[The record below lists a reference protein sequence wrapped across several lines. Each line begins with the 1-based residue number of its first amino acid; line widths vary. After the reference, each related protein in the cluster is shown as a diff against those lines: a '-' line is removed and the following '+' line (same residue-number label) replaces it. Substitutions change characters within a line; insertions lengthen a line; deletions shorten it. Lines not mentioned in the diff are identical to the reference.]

1 MKWSIFARKSNKC
14 GDMEMLLYLFL
25 RRFVRKDYTGIK
37 NKHSKPMPHMDMETT
52 KETLKK
58 KSPEE

>member
-25 RRFVRKDYTGIK
+25 RRFVRKDYTE
-37 NKHSKPMPHMDMETT
+37 NKKQALQAYASHGYGNNKGDP
-52 KETLKK
+52 KK

>member
-1 MKWSIFARKSNKC
+1 
-14 GDMEMLLYLFL
+14 MEMLLYLFL